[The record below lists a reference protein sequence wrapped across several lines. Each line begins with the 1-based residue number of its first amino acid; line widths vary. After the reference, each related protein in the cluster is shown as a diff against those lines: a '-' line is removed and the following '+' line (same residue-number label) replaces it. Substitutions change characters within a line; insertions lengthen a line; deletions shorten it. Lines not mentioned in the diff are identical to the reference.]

1 MQLGIQWKKCIEK
14 QMWLWGGG
22 IKSMSFIVVGAGL
35 STSFWSSLVGYL
47 NRKARDGRLESSSRV
62 EKLSK
67 LAA

>member
-1 MQLGIQWKKCIEK
+1 MVIGG
-14 QMWLWGGG
+14 GGG
-22 IKSMSFIVVGAGL
+22 IKSMSFIVIGAGL
-35 STSFWSSLVGYL
+35 STSFWSSLVRYL